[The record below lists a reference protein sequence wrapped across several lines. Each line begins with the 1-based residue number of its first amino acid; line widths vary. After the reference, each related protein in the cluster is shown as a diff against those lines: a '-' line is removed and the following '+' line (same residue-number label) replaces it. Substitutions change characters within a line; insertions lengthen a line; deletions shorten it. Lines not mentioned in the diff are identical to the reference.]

1 MSHHRSRRLKV
12 AAAWLAIFI
21 TGLVVAWFVQRF
33 RRADLI
39 ARLLDDAKRAAIV
52 FGPGQMERL
61 AGARPDTELPIYA
74 TVKQRL
80 RRLRQVHPRNRDVS
94 LVRFLPGTGR
104 VIVLANS
111 AAPDAKNEAMP
122 GDEYA
127 RADGRPGL
135 ERVIRT
141 GEAAI
146 DGPITDDAGTWITA
160 YAVVGERI
168 PEGEKMAIKEIV
180 GIDVSAAHW
189 NRELWQAGFQGAFF
203 TWIVLG
209 LPLLALLVRRR
220 QDEQREVIRNLSE
233 AMEQS
238 HSAILIVDLQSRIEY
253 ANRGLCEQIGY
264 ARRDLIGRPWR
275 DFQVA
280 QTPDHEMADL
290 IATVRAGRRWDGEWL
305 NLRKDGSIYPVRGMV
320 TPVKHRDGSL
330 ACFVAVFDD
339 VTEVKRREA
348 ELREARDLAEAG
360 DRAKGQFLA
369 TMSHEVRTPLNGIVG
384 FTSLLLDTGLSQEQ
398 REYVQTI
405 RISTEALIQLTGD
418 ILDFARIESGKL
430 KLEPLA
436 CDPLE
441 SVEEALDLLAAK
453 AAEKKIELLHR
464 AADDMP
470 SAVVTDGGR
479 LRQVLVNLVGNAI
492 KFTDRGEVEVSLTVA
507 RDGSDGRPLE
517 PRGPT
522 TGSAA
527 QPEMCTLTFAVRDTG
542 IGIAPENQ
550 PRLFKPFSQLDDSTT
565 RRYGGTGLGLAISR
579 NLVHMLGGEIGV
591 VSALGKGST
600 FSFTIR
606 APMAAPLPPV
616 RDLGG
621 LRVGLCMRTGAL
633 RSELARSLQRWKG
646 QALETSSMAE
656 LATLHWDTALV
667 DVDLDSAHAL
677 AARLEPRAEFPP
689 GRTLA
694 LIPITLPNELRAG
707 LRTHFKLLLNK
718 PVHYNAL
725 YSLLSGTRADVS
737 AAVPAPTHFGF
748 RVLIVEDNVINQRLM
763 QRVLTTLGCASTV
776 VENGRRAVEELST
789 RAAEYDLVVLDLH
802 MPEMDG
808 LTALQEIRVGQ
819 AGPRA
824 QTMWIIALTADAREE
839 QRMRGL
845 SAGLND
851 YLTKPVKLVEIDAAL
866 RKFRYDRTVRRR

>member
-1 MSHHRSRRLKV
+1 MRI
-12 AAAWLAIFI
+12 AAAWVAIFI
-21 TGLVVAWFVQRF
+21 TGVVVGWIAQRS
-33 RRADLI
+33 RRAEMITALI
-39 ARLLDDAKRAAIV
+39 DDAKRAAIV
-52 FGPGQMERL
+52 FGPVQMQRL
-61 AGARPDTELPIYA
+61 TGTQADVSTPVHV
-74 TVKQRL
+74 TVKDRL
-80 RRLRQVHPRNRDVS
+80 RRLRLVHERIRDVS
-94 LVRFLPGTGR
+94 LVRFLPATGR
-104 VIVLANS
+104 VTVLANS
-111 AAPDAKNEAMP
+111 SEPGAKNEAMP

-127 RADGRPGL
+127 RPVDRPGL
-135 ERVIRT
+135 EEVIRT
-141 GEAAI
+141 GEPSI
-146 DGPITDDAGTWITA
+146 DRPVTDNAGTWITA
-160 YAVVGERI
+160 YALVGERI
-168 PEGEKMAIKEIV
+168 PEGSASPIKEIV
-180 GIDVSAAHW
+180 GIDVSAGHW
-189 NRELWQAGFQGAFF
+189 NRELWQSALQGAFF
-203 TWIVLG
+203 TWIVLA
-209 LPLLALLVRRR
+209 LPLLALFVRRR

-238 HSAILIVDLQSRIEY
+238 HSAMLIVDLASRVEY

-264 ARRDLIGRPWR
+264 SRRELIGRPWR
-275 DFQVA
+275 EFQVA
-280 QTPDHEMADL
+280 QSPDTELADL

-305 NLRKDGSIYPVRGMV
+305 NQRKDGSVYPVRGMV

-339 VTEVKRREA
+339 MTDVKRREA

-405 RISTEALIQLTGD
+405 RMSTEALIQLTGD

-441 SVEEALDLLAAK
+441 SVEESLDLLAAK
-453 AAEKKIELLHR
+453 AAEKKLVILHR
-464 AADDMP
+464 VAEDVP
-470 SAVVTDGGR
+470 SAVITDGGR

-492 KFTDRGEVEVSLTVA
+492 KFTDKGEVEVSISVA
-507 RDGSDGRPLE
+507 RDGVDGRRVE

-542 IGIAPENQ
+542 IGIAAEHHT
-550 PRLFKPFSQLDDSTT
+550 RMFKPFSQVDDSTT

-579 NLVHMLGGEIGV
+579 NLVQLLGGEITV
-591 VSALGKGST
+591 VSAPGKGST
-600 FSFTIR
+600 FTFTIR
-606 APMAAPLPPV
+606 APMAAPHPPV

-621 LRVGLCMRTGAL
+621 LRIGLCLPVGPL
-633 RSELARSLQRWKG
+633 REELARLLQHWKG
-646 QALETSSMAE
+646 QPVEADTLEE
-656 LATLHWDTALV
+656 LAAFQWDSAIV
-667 DVDLDSAHAL
+667 DVDLAAAQEL
-677 AARLEPRAEFPP
+677 AAQPNPRAELPP
-689 GRTLA
+689 GRL
-694 LIPITLPNELRAG
+694 LGLVPITLPNELRAG

-718 PVHYNAL
+718 PVHHSAL
-725 YSLLSGTRADVS
+725 YALLTGTRPDAP
-737 AAVPAPTHFGF
+737 APVPPPTHFGF
-748 RVLIVEDNVINQRLM
+748 RVLVVEDNIINQRLM
-763 QRVLTTLGCASTV
+763 QRVLTTLGCTSSV
-776 VENGRRAVEELST
+776 VENGRRAVEELSV
-789 RAAEYDLVVLDLH
+789 RADDYDLVVLDLH

-808 LTALQEIRVGQ
+808 IAALQEIRAGQ

-839 QRMRGL
+839 QRTRGL

-851 YLTKPVKLVEIDAAL
+851 YLTKPVKLIEIDAAL
-866 RKFRYDRTVRRR
+866 RKFRTDRTVRRR

>member
-1 MSHHRSRRLKV
+1 MSHHRSRRMKV

-21 TGLVVAWFVQRF
+21 TGLVVGWIVQRS
-33 RRADLI
+33 RRAELI
-39 ARLLDDAKRAAIV
+39 AGLLDDAKRAAIV
-52 FGPGQMERL
+52 FEPGQMQRL
-61 AGARPDTELPIYA
+61 TGTPADLQSPIYA
-74 TVKQRL
+74 NVKPRLVRL
-80 RRLRQVHPRNRDVS
+80 REVQARIRDVS
-94 LVRFLPGTGR
+94 LVRYSAATGR
-104 VIVLANS
+104 VTVLANS
-111 AAPDAKNEAMP
+111 SAPGTKHEATP
-122 GDEYA
+122 GEEYA
-127 RADGRPGL
+127 SPASRPGL
-135 ERVIRT
+135 EQVIRT
-141 GEAAI
+141 GEPAI
-146 DGPITDDAGTWITA
+146 DGPISDAAGTWITA
-160 YAVVGERI
+160 YALVGERI
-168 PEGEKMAIKEIV
+168 PEGDKSAVKEIV

-189 NRELWQAGFQGAFF
+189 NRDLWQAGFQGAFF

-209 LPLLALLVRRR
+209 LPLLALFVRRR

-238 HSAILIVDLQSRIEY
+238 HSAILIVDLESRIEY

-264 ARRDLIGRPWR
+264 GRRELIGRPWR

-280 QTPDHEMADL
+280 QTPDHELADL

-305 NLRKDGSIYPVRGMV
+305 NQRKDGSVYPVRGMV

-384 FTSLLLDTGLSQEQ
+384 FTSLLLDTGLSPEQ

-405 RISTEALIQLTGD
+405 RMSTEALIQLTGD

-453 AAEKKIELLHR
+453 AAEKKLELLHR
-464 AADDMP
+464 SAEDLP

-492 KFTDRGEVEVSLTVA
+492 KFTDRGEVEVSISVA
-507 RDGSDGRPLE
+507 RDGADGRRLE

-522 TGSAA
+522 SGSAA

-542 IGIAPENQ
+542 IGIAPENL

-591 VSALGKGST
+591 VSALGQGST

-606 APMAAPLPPV
+606 APMAAPLPPI

-621 LRVGLCMRTGAL
+621 LRVGLCMRPGAL
-633 RSELARSLQRWKG
+633 RQELARLLQRWKG
-646 QALETSSMAE
+646 QALETSTPAE
-656 LATLHWDTALV
+656 LAALRWDTAVV
-667 DVDLDSAHAL
+667 DVDLEAAHPL
-677 AARLEPRAEFPP
+677 AAQPEARADLLPA
-689 GRTLA
+689 RTLA

-725 YSLLSGTRADVS
+725 YALLSGTRADAPAS
-737 AAVPAPTHFGF
+737 APPPTHFGF

-763 QRVLTTLGCASTV
+763 QRVLTTLGCTSTV

-789 RAAEYDLVVLDLH
+789 RAAEYDLVMLDLH

-808 LTALQEIRVGQ
+808 ITALQEIRAGQ

-824 QTMWIIALTADAREE
+824 QTMWIVALTADAREE
-839 QRMRGL
+839 QRLRGMT
-845 SAGLND
+845 AGLND